1 MRRLWKREERELARL
16 ERQLRA
22 RRAEPS
28 AGFVRAI
35 RHDIGARR
43 HAFTPRLRYVLLTG
57 IVLAMV
63 AAAASA
69 GLPGV
74 PSPLTNL
81 SSSGTASNDAT
92 ASAPAPPGD
101 NQYHGKCGRTPAKDR
116 CNVEVDPDAPSVNA
130 PKSGT
135 TTVTF
140 TLDLGKFTPTNAFS
154 VNYTLSGT
162 ASGGS
167 ACSGNSGPDYITPAS
182 PTVNFGTNDSS
193 KTVTFTICGKTSTTK
208 SKTLTVNWSIPDS
221 TVAVMDHDD
230 QSNTVTINYQ
240 SH

>member
-1 MRRLWKREERELARL
+1 MKRFWKREERELARL

-22 RRAEPS
+22 HRAEPT

-57 IVLAMV
+57 VVVAMV

-74 PSPLTNL
+74 PTPLTNL
-81 SSSGTASNDAT
+81 AGTASNDAK
-92 ASAPAPPGD
+92 PPPPPPGGD
-101 NQYHGKCGRTPAKDR
+101 QYKGKCGRAPAQSR
-116 CNVEVDPDAPSVNA
+116 CNVEVDPDEPSVKA

-154 VNYTLSGT
+154 VSYTTSGT
-162 ASGGS
+162 AVGGT
-167 ACSGNSGPDYITPAS
+167 ACSGNTGPDYISPGSPAI
-182 PTVNFGTNDSS
+182 VNFGTNDNSE
-193 KTVTFTICGKTSTTK
+193 TVTFTICGKTSTTK
-208 SKTLTVNWSIPDS
+208 SKTIIVDWQVSDP
-221 TVAVMDHDD
+221 TVAMMDHDD
-230 QSNTVTINYQ
+230 DTNTITISYQ
-240 SH
+240 K